1 MCPSLQLQ
9 KPAVV
14 ALFRMLDLTGS
25 GVIEL
30 PQTKALFTLACRG
43 HTRDKLAGVFEAFDT
58 DCDGLLRQNDVVR
71 MLKMHSNRTVDLDRL
86 VGDMFAHSL
95 QLTLDQFL
103 RGMVRLLHNSC
114 IIWHTLSTQFQ
125 TPHAHCLLIQDP
137 VCTLSPQNGHACSQ
151 STEWSRLLSVHRSR
165 APRILSPQI

>member
-58 DCDGLLRQNDVVR
+58 DCDGLLRQNDLVR
-71 MLKMHSNRTVDLDRL
+71 MLKMHSNRPVDLDRL

-114 IIWHTLSTQFQ
+114 NIRHSQPTVSH
-125 TPHAHCLLIQDP
+125 P
-137 VCTLSPQNGHACSQ
+137 ACSQ
-151 STEWSRLLSVHRSR
+151 STDPDSRARSVHRSR
-165 APRILSPQI
+165 LTSALGPQFREERECQPPEPEAL